1 MATFDVPVLKRM
13 KPISAADL
21 ASWLAD
27 GTRTPPLLLDVRE
40 PWETKICAIA
50 GSQPMPMQQVPAQFN
65 SIDPQQSVICV
76 CHHGGR
82 SAQVAM
88 FLQRQGYEDVY
99 NLTGGVDAWARQ
111 VDPSMPVY

>member
-1 MATFDVPVLKRM
+1 MKSISPV
-13 KPISAADL
+13 DL

-27 GTRTPPLLLDVRE
+27 SQRTPPLVLDVRE
-40 PWETKICAIA
+40 PWEQQICTIA
-50 GSQPMPMQQVPAQFN
+50 GSQPLPMQQIPAQFG
-65 SIDPQQSVICV
+65 SIDRQRPIVCV

-88 FLQRQGYEDVY
+88 FLQRQGHEDVY